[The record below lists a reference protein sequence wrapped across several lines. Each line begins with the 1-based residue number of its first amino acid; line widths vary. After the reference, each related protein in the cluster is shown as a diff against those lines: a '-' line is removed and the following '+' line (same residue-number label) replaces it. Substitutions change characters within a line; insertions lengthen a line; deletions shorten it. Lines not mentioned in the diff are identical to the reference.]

1 MPKLHIN
8 GKWVFCSLSLLV
20 FQVLVWKQNV
30 LLRLCK
36 FSVFSRHYKLEFL
49 KVEDCIIK
57 ESWPIDNI
65 PLRFLEAHLNLK
77 KKFLPQFLNFMVWLL
92 CTTRGDFFIQS
103 NCPPTFFPTLY
114 VVVELIWFYRCA
126 TRARLWTHSLLSV
139 LCCMSTR
146 CIDCLLDRWRRW
158 DTENW
163 PFGILESSFCVTLCT
178 KKESRKTS
186 FPCRWNKLAAMQ
198 RD

>member
-49 KVEDCIIK
+49 KSWRLHYKKVDLSTTSPFFIK
-57 ESWPIDNI
+57 LISIQ
-65 PLRFLEAHLNLK
+65 

-103 NCPPTFFPTLY
+103 VPLPTFPPTFH
-114 VVVELIWFYRCA
+114 VVELIWFYRCVG
-126 TRARLWTHSLLSV
+126 RLLTHSLLSV
-139 LCCMSTR
+139 FCCMSTR

-158 DTENW
+158 DSENW
-163 PFGILESSFCVTLCT
+163 PF
-178 KKESRKTS
+178 
-186 FPCRWNKLAAMQ
+186 
-198 RD
+198 

>member
-1 MPKLHIN
+1 MGFLLSVSSRFP
-8 GKWVFCSLSLLV
+8 GFSL
-20 FQVLVWKQNV
+20 KQNV

-65 PLRFLEAHLNLK
+65 PLRFLETHLNLK

-103 NCPPTFFPTLY
+103 VPLPTFPPTFH
-114 VVVELIWFYRCA
+114 VVELIWFYRCVG
-126 TRARLWTHSLLSV
+126 RLLTHSLLSV
-139 LCCMSTR
+139 FCCMSTR
-146 CIDCLLDRWRRW
+146 CIDCLLDRWRR
-158 DTENW
+158 
-163 PFGILESSFCVTLCT
+163 C
-178 KKESRKTS
+178 RKIGL
-186 FPCRWNKLAAMQ
+186 F
-198 RD
+198 